1 MGFLIV
7 GSAGI
12 LPQWFSTRR
21 SLAQGIAAAGVG
33 VGGLIYNLATNAM
46 IQQIGLQWAWRILAL
61 ISCAVNV
68 VCTLLMRDRNKFI
81 LPSQIA
87 FDVRLFRRP
96 EFLLVLGWGF
106 FSELGY
112 VVLWFS
118 LPAYATSVGLSAQ
131 QGSVVGALLN
141 LGTVVG
147 RPIIGQLSDTM
158 GRINI
163 PTIMTGWCGL
173 VCLVIWIFA
182 KSFGVL
188 CFFAVLAGMVCG
200 TFWSTVGPV
209 GAEVVGLR
217 ELPSALSVLFIM
229 MVLPAT
235 CK

>member
-1 MGFLIV
+1 M
-7 GSAGI
+7 
-12 LPQWFSTRR
+12 
-21 SLAQGIAAAGVG
+21 
-33 VGGLIYNLATNAM
+33 
-46 IQQIGLQWAWRILAL
+46 
-61 ISCAVNV
+61 
-68 VCTLLMRDRNKFI
+68 
-81 LPSQIA
+81 
-87 FDVRLFRRP
+87 
-96 EFLLVLGWGF
+96 
-106 FSELGY
+106 
-112 VVLWFS
+112 
-118 LPAYATSVGLSAQ
+118 
-131 QGSVVGALLN
+131 GALLN